1 MSIKSLLQLILFLLI
16 FLFIGGIYFLYFYS
30 GPLKNQTNLI
40 ENIEKIETAEY
51 NKDNGGDQ
59 EILDDLTQKNK
70 ITEEKL
76 DLNDANIISQ
86 DILKK
91 ENGNKNDYKNKV
103 NKYDNNNLK
112 NLTKEIEY
120 ITSNNNGVTFK
131 IFAKYGTSSLKNTNI
146 LILEIVNGV
155 ISSNDK
161 SNIYISSDF
170 AEYNYEN
177 QNSKFYK
184 NVEIKYDNKKITCD
198 NLDLKISDNI
208 AVAYNNVMIENDKS
222 TMKAQIIEM
231 DISTKDISIN
241 SKDKVKVVIN

>member
-120 ITSNNNGVTFK
+120 ITSNNNGDTFK

-241 SKDKVKVVIN
+241 SQKKVKISIN

>member
-120 ITSNNNGVTFK
+120 ITSNNNGDTFK

>member
-120 ITSNNNGVTFK
+120 ITSNNNGDTFK

-208 AVAYNNVMIENDKS
+208 AVAYNNVMIENEKS